1 MLRLENISAGYGSKI
16 VIKDTSLQFEPGKIY
31 AILGKNGCGKST
43 LLKTCADML
52 PPASGEIF
60 LGEKNL
66 KDYQPLERARQ
77 ISYLSQHR
85 NTPNI
90 SVERLLIHGRHPHM
104 SHLKQMRKEDWEK
117 LEEVI
122 DLMEIS
128 HFRHKA
134 LSELSG
140 GERQR
145 VYLAMLLAQDTP
157 IMLLD
162 EPTTYMDIA
171 YQLSFLELIKKLK
184 TQGKCIILVL
194 HDLNQ
199 AMQIADQVVLMENG
213 TVFMQGTP
221 DEIIRQQGLEQV
233 FQIALSTHQQCGSQ
247 FFHMTLNKTTNS

>member
-1 MLRLENISAGYGSKI
+1 MLRLEKISAGYGSMI
-16 VIKDTSLQFEPGKIY
+16 IIKDISLQFEPGKIY

-52 PPASGEIF
+52 TPECGDIF
-60 LGEKNL
+60 LNAKNL
-66 KDYQPLERARQ
+66 KGYQPIERARQ

-90 SVERLLIHGRHPHM
+90 SVERLLMHGRHPHM
-104 SHLKQMRKEDWEK
+104 SHLKQMRKEDWDK

-122 DLMEIS
+122 ELMEIS
-128 HFRHKA
+128 EFRHHA

-157 IMLLD
+157 VMLLD

-171 YQLSFLELIKKLK
+171 YQLSFLELIKNLK
-184 TQGKCIILVL
+184 ARRKCIILVL

-199 AMQIADQVVLMENG
+199 AMQVADQIVLMENG
-213 TVFMQGTP
+213 KIFMQGTP
-221 DEIIRQQGLEQV
+221 AEIIDQHGLEQV
-233 FQIALSTHQQCGSQ
+233 FQVQLATYEKGENIM
-247 FFHMTLNKTTNS
+247 FHMTLNK